1 MSEFGIL
8 DSSYRLIETRFL
20 DDWVVFKAVEVET
33 ERTVRIRTPNDRLLA
48 DPQRFEAF
56 QRAAGRLRHD
66 VSAAPRYY
74 PPGAFDERGY
84 LVTTWTDLT
93 LDGLLRERDVLTPE
107 RAFQLL
113 EQCLVSLGAI
123 AADGF
128 SHGRLTPEH
137 LGIAKDEVIID
148 TLRIDIR
155 AETLALPAYVAPE
168 VTRNGGQVGPGSD
181 IYTLGMIAYRML
193 LGRDRFERTLEHHE
207 QEAVPPALSDL
218 RPDIPAA
225 VCHVIER
232 MVCRTRGKDFPA
244 PRWRTRRSRKL
255 WTYPTSNPL
264 ANQSR
269 PIRLNP
275 NTTPPVSLRAKRWKK
290 SLRPVTRV

>member
-93 LDGLLRERDVLTPE
+93 LDGLLRERDGAHPRARFSTAGAMSRLPRSNCRRRVFPWPVDPGTP
-107 RAFQLL
+107 
-113 EQCLVSLGAI
+113 G
-123 AADGF
+123 
-128 SHGRLTPEH
+128 
-137 LGIAKDEVIID
+137 
-148 TLRIDIR
+148 
-155 AETLALPAYVAPE
+155 
-168 VTRNGGQVGPGSD
+168 
-181 IYTLGMIAYRML
+181 YR
-193 LGRDRFERTLEHHE
+193 
-207 QEAVPPALSDL
+207 
-218 RPDIPAA
+218 
-225 VCHVIER
+225 
-232 MVCRTRGKDFPA
+232 K
-244 PRWRTRRSRKL
+244 RRSDHR
-255 WTYPTSNPL
+255 YPANRYQGRNAGVASIRRARGNP
-264 ANQSR
+264 
-269 PIRLNP
+269 
-275 NTTPPVSLRAKRWKK
+275 
-290 SLRPVTRV
+290 